1 MKTYIIKRILY
12 AIPVIFG
19 VMLITFGLF
28 FFLTTPKTIARQI
41 LGEKAKIEVINAW
54 IKQKGL
60 DKPYFFNK
68 QAPGLK
74 KLTDTLFIN
83 HIWSLATFQF
93 GRSYQDDQ
101 SITQKILRRAG
112 PSLSFTL
119 PVFILGLFISIT
131 FSLIFAYFR
140 STYIDKYG
148 TFLCVLG
155 MSIVIMIYIIG
166 FQWLLSIQ
174 LKLFPV
180 SGWADGLNRLR
191 FILLPIIVNIIAS
204 AGGSIRF
211 YRTIMIEETTKD
223 YVRTARSKGLSETL
237 VLFKHILKNA
247 MIPILT
253 NAVMAIPFLFMGAL
267 LTENFFGIPGL
278 GSFAV
283 EALFANDFPSIK
295 AIIYIGAILYQA
307 GLIMTDISY
316 ALVDPRVVFE

>member
-1 MKTYIIKRILY
+1 MRTYIIKRILY
-12 AIPVIFG
+12 ALPVIFG
-19 VMLITFGLF
+19 VIIITFILF
-28 FFLTTPKTIARQI
+28 FYLTTPQTIAQQI
-41 LGEKAKIEVINAW
+41 LGEKAKKEVINAW
-54 IKQKGL
+54 IHMKGL

-68 QAPGLK
+68 NAPGISK
-74 KLTDTLFIN
+74 FTDTIFV
-83 HIWSLATFQF
+83 HHMWSLITFQF
-93 GRSYQDDQ
+93 GRSYQDDKP
-101 SITQKILRRAG
+101 IINKILIRAG
-112 PSLSFTL
+112 PSLSFTM
-119 PVFILGLFISIT
+119 PIFILGLFLSIS
-131 FSLIFAYFR
+131 FSLIFAFFR
-140 STYIDKYG
+140 ATYIDKYG

-166 FQWLLSIQ
+166 FQWLFSIQ

-180 SGWADGLNRLR
+180 SGWADGIDRAR
-191 FILLPIIVNIIAS
+191 FILLPIFIGVIAGL
-204 AGGSIRF
+204 GGSIRF

-223 YVRTARSKGLSETL
+223 YVRTARSKGLSESI

-283 EALFANDFPSIK
+283 EALFSNDFPSIK
-295 AIIYIGAILYQA
+295 AIIYIGAILYQI
-307 GLIMTDISY
+307 GLILTDISY